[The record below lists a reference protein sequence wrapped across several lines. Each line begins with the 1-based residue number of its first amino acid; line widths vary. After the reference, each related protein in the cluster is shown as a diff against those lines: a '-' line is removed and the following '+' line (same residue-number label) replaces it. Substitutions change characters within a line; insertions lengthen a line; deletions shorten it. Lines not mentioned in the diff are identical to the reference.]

1 MSSGGIETRGQAQ
14 ARELIRHLGSKRGHV
29 SQETWDRII
38 SWDQDAHKEI
48 YSAVVGLMELLE
60 PTICTLAKNLYTSNA
75 QFVFELLQ
83 NAEDNHYTRARL
95 QGQVPY
101 VAFKMYADRIVIEC
115 NEDGF
120 AEDNIRAICAV
131 GQSSK
136 TGAQGYVGEKGI
148 GFKSVFM
155 AAWKVHIQ
163 SGDYSFYFQHRRDDS
178 GIGMIRP
185 IWQDPTEDLPP
196 NLTRM
201 TLLLH
206 EDGDPEYLSTQR
218 ETIRRQLRDLKGDIL
233 LFMRN
238 LQEIRVSFFDEVHG
252 SETTTIFS
260 AAETG
265 PNRVTVTKR
274 VTGDWAKTKSTASV
288 YHVTKYRAWNLA
300 KNENRTYSKVEE
312 ETKAYSTAD
321 VVLAFP
327 LTPDSVPIMQPQNV
341 FAFLPFLIQSDF
353 VTQASRQDIVTTSAR
368 NIGLLD
374 GISDAF
380 IQAMLQFCE
389 HPKLQYTWMRFVPL
403 ADHYPFDSFWSRLV
417 TKIREKVQTTPL
429 VRPRSEGSLRLI
441 KELQQPTA
449 KYFDRHGDLL
459 LRDWTPEVCTSRH
472 YGDGDIGILRILGME
487 NSFLQWFFLM
497 VREDLA
503 SSDSKMKDGATDDD
517 WHTRVAKLLIEHI
530 QVLSPIMMP
539 RFRTRLYTKLAVL
552 PLQDGSWVAQD
563 SGQQIY
569 FAETQGLEIPPDL
582 QFSLVKSSAAA
593 NPHRRELFRLLGVQH
608 LDIDSVRARIFER
621 HRFYASDQRGLLV
634 ATFVDQL
641 RFLYLT
647 DSHAYPPSTDYSHI
661 MVVRDTTTTS
671 RPCVDDIYLPDNN
684 PYGPRELL
692 REIKPEEEPNR
703 AAPGLRVDF
712 VHPLYLQDEPQ
723 KPRQDSMTW
732 RDWLVYS
739 VRLRRLL
746 KLTNHHPYAPDLS
759 EACYYVSQHRPEK
772 FLGFLSHHWHEGRLA
787 IMLFPLLRE
796 KLRSLMVL
804 CQGGQMFPLSDIYLP
819 LPDLQAQCSRF
830 LRGNENFPFLQL
842 EESIERS
849 TYTDPWGPVAN
860 CLGLGVEDDLDFY
873 LKILQTVARAEA
885 EEVEDV
891 PRIFEL
897 YNVIYGKYLQ
907 SADKSVFK
915 KKIRSLFDTTFMIYA
930 PYDNEGPAWIVP
942 KFCLW
947 EGPKIMKTKFVL
959 EWQFE
964 KAIAE
969 GTTELIGL
977 SPFFTE
983 VLEIPDCNCF
993 HIIEEFR
1000 DLRDDPDEEIA
1011 SRVGDLYTRLN
1022 DMVGELSIADQER
1035 IKQNFSDENLIY
1047 AKSGSGSNWH
1057 KPSDCIWS
1065 SETDLNGTVTL
1076 TEHYEDL
1083 KGFFVDFVGVKTL
1096 TMDMVY
1102 QELIRLGSSP
1112 EATVKL
1118 VKSNLWVLNSFISTS
1133 DRLPDTKQLLRRKV
1147 FPVRDPGGQVS
1158 LQSLATDFIIV
1169 DRTHLGDIFRP
1180 RVRALDFPFDE
1191 VRRLAPTLGWLGME
1205 TRYLSRMVKEH
1216 SRVDGAGRNPLSSP
1230 QRRITPKAYALYRIA
1245 YHFNSPRLQAGG
1257 DVFETLKTAHV
1268 YETDGI
1274 ASTLCISQDGREF
1287 SHEQSRSDLHIEDRD
1302 DKLEIFVPRAKKSQE
1317 LCYARRLPLQLFEW
1331 LMTHPTTRIVD
1342 KLDEKGLRITQSVL
1356 NTSRSLLPDI
1366 LEGEGIA
1373 LADLEDDYSGGDDGS
1388 DSEVDRATDDDELET
1403 PTLVDT
1409 EPDVET
1415 SAWSTPASSQFPSS
1429 PNRGTPPARMASSDR
1444 FGGAASAPRASAS
1457 QRPTQNI
1464 PSGSHVHR
1472 DTSYTHATSRL
1483 GASSRSTTSRPAPV
1497 SPSPVDYETRQ
1508 YRDLLNRVVRAA
1520 RAAAFP
1526 SRGSFDMA
1534 GMSEALPILDDYNY
1548 HDGLDQYPR
1557 FRSSSQLERDKKIG
1571 AAGELYVFELLKNLA
1586 PALPGFSL
1594 ENWRSTIRKYV
1605 SVHADYAH
1613 IEAWNG
1619 RETADLVYNDSDG
1632 ILTELLIE
1640 NGYLDE
1646 EAWRSRMPNY
1656 LLEVKATTGPCNTP
1670 FYMSKHQYQRM
1681 HDHRDDADTIYVI
1694 FRVFD
1699 VNNSVQ
1705 LRVYV
1710 NPPELEDLGQLVFTA
1725 ETWSVTP
1732 GIPR

>member
-497 VREDLA
+497 
-503 SSDSKMKDGATDDD
+503 
-517 WHTRVAKLLIEHI
+517 
-530 QVLSPIMMP
+530 
-539 RFRTRLYTKLAVL
+539 
-552 PLQDGSWVAQD
+552 
-563 SGQQIY
+563 QIY

-634 ATFVDQL
+634 ATF
-641 RFLYLT
+641 
-647 DSHAYPPSTDYSHI
+647 
-661 MVVRDTTTTS
+661 
-671 RPCVDDIYLPDNN
+671 
-684 PYGPRELL
+684 
-692 REIKPEEEPNR
+692 
-703 AAPGLRVDF
+703 
-712 VHPLYLQDEPQ
+712 
-723 KPRQDSMTW
+723 
-732 RDWLVYS
+732 
-739 VRLRRLL
+739 
-746 KLTNHHPYAPDLS
+746 
-759 EACYYVSQHRPEK
+759 
-772 FLGFLSHHWHEGRLA
+772 
-787 IMLFPLLRE
+787 
-796 KLRSLMVL
+796 
-804 CQGGQMFPLSDIYLP
+804 
-819 LPDLQAQCSRF
+819 CSRF